1 MVQAIHLRR
10 LIAMVAFF
18 TVLFG
23 GLAGRLV
30 WLQVVEHDYYKAVA
44 WTNLHRVFLQ
54 EPPRGEILDARGN
67 TLAKCE
73 PVKRVFAN
81 PSYIGPYAGEIAHV
95 LAPLLE
101 WNEAQLAERLQPII
115 STNKQGSRVTNAY
128 VNLKRKLALSR
139 WQQVTQAM
147 ARLNLAP
154 TDRKLPRS
162 TAAFFRNL
170 RFHAVYAVDHQQ
182 RMYPSGE
189 LACHVLGFVQDEER
203 EFNDR
208 SVIEL
213 AGRDGIELWMNQKLT
228 GTRGWRVTKT
238 ARGIELVAAREQ
250 DVEPRAGLTVVLTLD
265 MMVQHVVETELSEA
279 MKNHTPVSASAV
291 VVRPRTGEILA
302 MATLPNYNPNQPS
315 AVPVEAR
322 RNRVISDT
330 VEPGST
336 FKIVVV
342 SGALNDQM
350 VDLENRFDCEH
361 GAFHYMGRT
370 LRDHER
376 YGVLSVREIITKSSN
391 IGAAKIGLQMG
402 ASRLYDYIR
411 AYGFGSKTGITLPG
425 EVLGIVHPVKAWD
438 KLTITRLPMGQAISV
453 TPLQMVMA
461 MCAIAN
467 EGRLM
472 HPMLVRRLQDHG
484 GRSYMEC
491 PPQVTRQVLTPRAA
505 KDMVAALK
513 TVVSKE
519 GTGAKAVLDHY
530 TVAGKTGTAQKA
542 GVGGYLPGKYVAS
555 FLGFFPAD
563 DPELCIGV
571 FLDEPHNG
579 YYGGQTAAPVF
590 KRIAEQVAQYLSI
603 RPDREENSS
612 EQTAIDT
619 VAASPRD

>member
-1 MVQAIHLRR
+1 MA
-10 LIAMVAFF
+10 AFF
-18 TVLFG
+18 TVVFG
-23 GLAGRLV
+23 ALAGRLV
-30 WLQVVEHDYYKAVA
+30 WLQVVEHDYFEAVA
-44 WTNLHRVFLQ
+44 RTNIHRVVLQ

-67 TLAKCE
+67 ALAKCE
-73 PVKRVFAN
+73 PVKRLFAN
-81 PSYIGPYAGEIAHV
+81 PRYIGPYAGEIARV

-101 WNEAQLAERLQPII
+101 CNEAQLAERLQPTIR
-115 STNKQGSRVTNAY
+115 TNEQGARVTNAY
-128 VNLKRKLALSR
+128 ANLKRKLALSR

-147 ARLNLAP
+147 ANLNLAP
-154 TDRKLPRS
+154 TDRKLTRS
-162 TAAFFRNL
+162 AATFLRNL
-170 RFHAVYAVDHQQ
+170 RFHAVYAEDDQQ
-182 RMYPSGE
+182 RVYPSGE

-213 AGRDGIELWMNQKLT
+213 AGRDGIEWWMNPQLT

-238 ARGIELVAAREQ
+238 ARGVELVSAREQ

-265 MMVQHVVETELSEA
+265 MVVQHIVETELGEA

-315 AVPVEAR
+315 VAPVEAR

-342 SGALNDQM
+342 SGALSDQI

-376 YGVLSVREIITKSSN
+376 YGVLSTREIITKSSN

-402 ASRLYDYIR
+402 ESRLYGYIR

-425 EVLGIVHPVKAWD
+425 EVVGIVHPVKAWD
-438 KLTITRLPMGQAISV
+438 KLTITRLPMGQAIAV
-453 TPLQMVMA
+453 TPLQMMMA
-461 MCAIAN
+461 MSAIAN

-472 HPMLVRRLQDHG
+472 HPMLVRRLQDHD
-484 GRSYMEC
+484 GRSYVEY
-491 PPQVTRQVLTPRAA
+491 PPQMVRQVITPRAA

-513 TVVSKE
+513 TVVSKD
-519 GTGAKAVLDHY
+519 GTGSKAALEHY

-542 GVGGYLPGKYVAS
+542 GVGGYLPGAYVAS

-603 RPDREENSS
+603 RPDREENSGDPGAVN
-612 EQTAIDT
+612 TA
-619 VAASPRD
+619 AASPRD

>member
-1 MVQAIHLRR
+1 MVQPIHLRR
-10 LIAMVAFF
+10 LIVMVAFF
-18 TVLFG
+18 TVVFG

-30 WLQVVEHDYYKAVA
+30 WLQVVEHDYFMAVA
-44 WTNLHRVFLQ
+44 RTNIHRVFLQ

-81 PSYIGPYAGEIAHV
+81 PRHIGPYAGEIARV
-95 LAPLLE
+95 LAPLLDYP
-101 WNEAQLAERLQPII
+101 EAQLAERLQPTLR
-115 STNKQGSRVTNAY
+115 TNALGAPVTNAY

-147 ARLNLAP
+147 AQLNLPGA
-154 TDRKLPRS
+154 DRKLTRAE
-162 TAAFFRNL
+162 AAFFRNL
-170 RFHAVYAVDHQQ
+170 RAHAVYAEDDQQ
-182 RMYPSGE
+182 RVYPSGE
-189 LACHVLGFVQDEER
+189 MACHVLGFVQDEER

-208 SVIEL
+208 SVIQL
-213 AGRDGIELWMNQKLT
+213 AGRDGIEWWMNQQLT

-238 ARGIELVAAREQ
+238 ARGIELVSAREQ
-250 DVEPRAGLTVVLTLD
+250 DVEPRSGLTVVLTLD
-265 MMVQHVVETELSEA
+265 MVVQHLVEIELSEA
-279 MKNHTPVSASAV
+279 MKIHTPVSASAV
-291 VVRPRTGEILA
+291 VMRPRTGEILA
-302 MATLPNYNPNQPS
+302 MATLPNYNLNQPS
-315 AVPVEAR
+315 AAPVEAR
-322 RNRVISDT
+322 RNRIISDT
-330 VEPGST
+330 IEPGST

-342 SGALNDQM
+342 SGALNDQT

-376 YGVLSVREIITKSSN
+376 YGVLSVREIITRSSN

-402 ASRLYDYIR
+402 EARLDGYIR
-411 AYGFGSKTGITLPG
+411 AYGFGSRTGITLPG
-425 EVLGIVHPVKAWD
+425 EVPGIVHPVKAWD

-453 TPLQMVMA
+453 TPLQMMMA
-461 MCAIAN
+461 MGAIAN

-472 HPMLVRRLQDHG
+472 RPMLVRRLQDHD
-484 GRSYMEC
+484 GRSFVDY
-491 PPQVTRQVLTPRAA
+491 PPQMVRQVITPRAA
-505 KDMVAALK
+505 RDTVAALK
-513 TVVSKE
+513 TVVGKD
-519 GTGAKAVLDHY
+519 GTGGKAALDHY

-590 KRIAEQVAQYLSI
+590 KRIAEQVAQYLSL
-603 RPDREENSS
+603 RPDRDVNPGEPGAMS
-612 EQTAIDT
+612 TAAT
-619 VAASPRD
+619 SPRD

>member
-1 MVQAIHLRR
+1 MVQPIHLRR
-10 LIAMVAFF
+10 LIVMVAFF
-18 TVLFG
+18 TVVFG
-23 GLAGRLV
+23 ALAVRLV
-30 WLQVVEHDYYKAVA
+30 WLQVLEHEYFEAVA
-44 WTNLHRVFLQ
+44 RTNIHRVFLQ

-67 TLAKCE
+67 TLVKCE

-81 PSYIGPYAGEIAHV
+81 PRWVGPYAGEIAHV
-95 LAPLLE
+95 VAPLLE
-101 WNEAQLAERLQPII
+101 WNEAQLAERLQPTMR
-115 STNKQGSRVTNAY
+115 TNEQGGRVTNAY

-139 WQQVTQAM
+139 WLQVTQAM
-147 ARLNLAP
+147 AQLNLAP
-154 TDRKLPRS
+154 TDRRLTRAEA
-162 TAAFFRNL
+162 TFLRNL
-170 RFHAVYAVDHQQ
+170 RSHAIYAEDDQQ
-182 RMYPSGE
+182 RVYPSGE

-213 AGRDGIELWMNQKLT
+213 VGRDGIEWWMNPQLT

-238 ARGIELVAAREQ
+238 ARGVELVAAREQ

-265 MMVQHVVETELSEA
+265 LVVQHIVETELREA

-315 AVPVEAR
+315 AAPVEAR

-342 SGALNDQM
+342 SGALNDQIT
-350 VDLENRFDCEH
+350 DLEQRFDCER
-361 GAFHYMGRT
+361 GAFHYMGHT

-402 ASRLYDYIR
+402 ESRLYSYIR

-438 KLTITRLPMGQAISV
+438 KLTISRLPMGQAISV
-453 TPLQMVMA
+453 TPLQMMMA
-461 MCAIAN
+461 MSAIAN

-472 HPMLVRRLQDHG
+472 RPMLVRQLQAHD
-484 GRSYMEC
+484 GRSYVEY
-491 PPQVTRQVLTPRAA
+491 PPQVVRQVLTPRAA

-513 TVVSKE
+513 TVVGKD
-519 GTGAKAVLDHY
+519 GTGSKAALEHY

-542 GVGGYLPGKYVAS
+542 GVGGYLSGKYVAS
-555 FLGFFPAD
+555 FLGFFPAEN
-563 DPELCIGV
+563 PELCVGV

-579 YYGGQTAAPVF
+579 YYGDQTAAPVF

-603 RPDREENSS
+603 RPDREENS
-612 EQTAIDT
+612 TDPGALGT
-619 VAASPRD
+619 LAANPRD